1 MVGLKRPFS
10 SALTATLGVTL
21 FLTLGRAKDA
31 LPVQGAA
38 APLEITVTADRVDEP
53 VNSTGSDVTVIP
65 APASSS
71 GSRTASPGFYGKSS
85 APPSPKNGGPS
96 TMPSDK
102 GAANT
107 QAFATGR
114 VTAAYHIDETGTNL
128 RAAFGDGAKA
138 PTLFQPFS
146 IYVRAENLTDTKYE
160 LTGNYGT
167 PGLSIYAG
175 LTAKF

>member
-1 MVGLKRPFS
+1 
-10 SALTATLGVTL
+10 
-21 FLTLGRAKDA
+21 
-31 LPVQGAA
+31 
-38 APLEITVTADRVDEP
+38 
-53 VNSTGSDVTVIP
+53 
-65 APASSS
+65 
-71 GSRTASPGFYGKSS
+71 
-85 APPSPKNGGPS
+85 
-96 TMPSDK
+96 MPSDK

>member
-1 MVGLKRPFS
+1 LMGTILVPLFAHYRSPRQPSRRPS
-10 SALTATLGVTL
+10 PEAYLSA
-21 FLTLGRAKDA
+21 
-31 LPVQGAA
+31 QGAA
-38 APLEITVTADRVDEP
+38 ALLAITVTADRVDEP

-71 GSRTASPGFYGKSS
+71 GARTASPRFCGKSWRHRHPKM
-85 APPSPKNGGPS
+85 ADRAQCPP
-96 TMPSDK
+96 TK
-102 GAANT
+102 GAANGQT
-107 QAFATGR
+107 FVTGR

-128 RAAFGDGAKA
+128 RAAFGDGAKV
-138 PTLFQPFS
+138 PTLFQRCS